1 MASFDVVILF
11 TSISVELALKITLE
25 KLQQDVTLPEGTD
38 ISVARIMKLLELVL
52 KSSHFSYEQDHYLQA
67 FGYAMGL
74 L

>member
-1 MASFDVVILF
+1 MVSFDVVFLF

-25 KLQQDVTLPEGTD
+25 ILQQEGTD

-52 KSSHFSYEQDHYLQA
+52 KSSHFTYEQDHYLQA